1 MDKPTT
7 KEYYTIRSN
16 LFNSIRGS
24 LYRRAPTKLKY
35 WSERSR
41 ITYRICMSLCYLGYC
56 MYTRFATFW
65 TSFIISHH
73 VTEKKNHNCAFR
85 MNNFWNNEWMKK
97 MFSFHDEDELYL
109 YNSVETLYKLVQGLP
124 RIIIFVKN
132 VKIRYYL
139 VLTDCRTIYTYI
151 FLLRGM
157 DLSSIPVVRKWS

>member
-1 MDKPTT
+1 MEKPTT
-7 KEYYTIRSN
+7 KGYYTIRSN

-73 VTEKKNHNCAFR
+73 VTEKKITTALSAWITFET
-85 MNNFWNNEWMKK
+85 MNEWKNFFHFMMK
-97 MFSFHDEDELYL
+97 M
-109 YNSVETLYKLVQGLP
+109 N
-124 RIIIFVKN
+124 
-132 VKIRYYL
+132 
-139 VLTDCRTIYTYI
+139 CIYTIQWRPCISWFRDYQELS
-151 FLLRGM
+151 FL
-157 DLSSIPVVRKWS
+157 

>member
-24 LYRRAPTKLKY
+24 LYRRAPTKLKD

-41 ITYRICMSLCYLGYC
+41 ITYMHVSLLSRLLYVYQIRYFLNVVHNIASCH
-56 MYTRFATFW
+56 R
-65 TSFIISHH
+65 
-73 VTEKKNHNCAFR
+73 KKNHNCAFR

-97 MFSFHDEDELYL
+97 MFSFHDENELYL